1 MTGPD
6 ADRAAWD
13 RDRRKEVMSAEV
25 IRSTLRITGVLT
37 GASMLTIGVLTG
49 SALLVSMW
57 S

>member
-1 MTGPD
+1 
-6 ADRAAWD
+6 
-13 RDRRKEVMSAEV
+13 MSQAV

-37 GASMLTIGVLTG
+37 GAGLLTVSVLTG

>member
-1 MTGPD
+1 
-6 ADRAAWD
+6 
-13 RDRRKEVMSAEV
+13 V